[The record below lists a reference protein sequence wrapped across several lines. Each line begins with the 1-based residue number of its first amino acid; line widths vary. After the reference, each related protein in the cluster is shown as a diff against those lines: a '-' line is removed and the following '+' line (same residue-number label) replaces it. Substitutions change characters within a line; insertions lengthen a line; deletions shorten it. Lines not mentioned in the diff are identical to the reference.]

1 VKQTVDHVSH
11 LTRRPLRVGID
22 YTSAIWQGAGIGRYT
37 RELVRAVIEQG
48 GEFQYTLFYAA
59 GGLERANP
67 YLADLKQLRAEHS
80 NVRAAPIPLS
90 PRRLTQIWQR
100 LRAPLPVELFTGP
113 LDLLHAPDFVL
124 PPTRART
131 LLTIHDLSFLVH
143 PECAVPSM
151 VRYLSDAVPRS
162 LRRADAVLADS
173 QATRQ
178 DLARLL
184 DYDPARVTVV
194 YPGVSPRFRPLPA
207 EAVEPVR
214 QKLGLPDRFV
224 LFVGTLEPRK
234 NLVRLVEAF
243 AELLQISDYRLQ
255 INDPNL
261 QSAIYNLQLVIAGRR
276 GWLYEEI
283 FATIERLGLAE
294 RVRVLDF
301 VDDKD
306 LPALYNLAWAFA
318 YPSIY
323 EGFGL
328 PALEALAC
336 GTPVVTADNSSLPEV
351 VGGPAE
357 EPAAVLVPAEDV
369 AALAAALDQVV
380 SDATLRARLRE
391 AGPARARQFTWEH
404 AAQQVLVCYRQQLE
418 IGD

>member
-1 VKQTVDHVSH
+1 M
-11 LTRRPLRVGID
+11 RIGID
-22 YTSAIWQGAGIGRYT
+22 YTPAIWQGAGIGRYT

-48 GEFQYTLFYAA
+48 GDFRYTLFYAA
-59 GGLERANP
+59 GGVERANP
-67 YLADLKQLRAEHS
+67 YLADLHQLRAAHP

-90 PRRLTQIWQR
+90 PRRLTQLWQR

-162 LRRADAVLADS
+162 VRRADTVLADS

-184 DYDPARVTVV
+184 GYDPARVTVV
-194 YPGVSPRFRPLPA
+194 YPGVSPRFRPLPP
-207 EAVEPVR
+207 EATEPVR
-214 QKLGLPDRFV
+214 ARLGLPERFV
-224 LFVGTLEPRK
+224 LFVSTLEPRK
-234 NLVRLVEAF
+234 NLVRLLEAF
-243 AELLQISDYRLQ
+243 ARVGGWGMGASGFPTPIPHPPSPDLH
-255 INDPNL
+255 
-261 QSAIYNLQLVIAGRR
+261 LVLAGRR
-276 GWLYEEI
+276 GWLYEDI
-283 FATIERLGLAE
+283 FATIERLGLGD
-294 RVRVLDF
+294 RVRLLDF

-323 EGFGL
+323 EGFGF

-336 GTPVVTADNSSLPEV
+336 GAPVVTADNSSLPEV
-351 VGGPAE
+351 VGDPASSSGE
-357 EPAAVLVPAEDV
+357 AAAVLAPAEDV
-369 AALAAALDQVV
+369 AALAAALGRVV
-380 SDATLRARLRE
+380 FDTALRARLRE
-391 AGPARARQFTWEH
+391 AGPLRARRFTWER
-404 AAQQVLVCYRQQLE
+404 AAQQVLECYRQTAATPKRRGRLS
-418 IGD
+418 

>member
-1 VKQTVDHVSH
+1 M
-11 LTRRPLRVGID
+11 RIGID
-22 YTSAIWQGAGIGRYT
+22 YTAAIWQGAGIGRYT
-37 RELVRAVIEQG
+37 RELVRAILEEG
-48 GEFQYTLFYAA
+48 GDFRYTLFYAA
-59 GGLERANP
+59 GGLERASP
-67 YLADLKQLRAEHS
+67 YLADLDQLRAAHP

-90 PRRLTQIWQR
+90 PRRLTQLWQR
-100 LRAPLPVELFTGP
+100 LRLPLPVELFTGP

-162 LRRADAVLADS
+162 VRRADAVLADS

-184 DYDPARVTVV
+184 SYDPARVTVV
-194 YPGVSPRFRPLPA
+194 YPGVSPRFRPLPP
-207 EAVEPVR
+207 EATASVSAR
-214 QKLGLPDRFV
+214 LGLPEHFV
-224 LFVGTLEPRK
+224 LFVSTLEPRK
-234 NLVRLVEAF
+234 NLVRLIEAF
-243 AELLQISDYRLQ
+243 ARAADGGWGMGV
-255 INDPNL
+255 
-261 QSAIYNLQLVIAGRR
+261 SASPTPIPHPPSPDLHLVLAGRR

-283 FATIERLGLAE
+283 FATIERLGLSE
-294 RVRVLDF
+294 RVRLLGF
-301 VDDKD
+301 VDDND

-323 EGFGL
+323 EGFGF

-336 GTPVVTADNSSLPEV
+336 GVPVVTADNSSLPEV
-351 VGGPAE
+351 VGDPLSSPG

-369 AALAAALDQVV
+369 AALAAALGRVV
-380 SDATLRARLRE
+380 SDTALRARLRE
-391 AGPARARQFTWEH
+391 AGLARAQHFTWQR
-404 AAQQVLVCYRQQLE
+404 AAQQVLECYRQQL
-418 IGD
+418 GTRD

>member
-1 VKQTVDHVSH
+1 M
-11 LTRRPLRVGID
+11 RVGID
-22 YTSAIWQGAGIGRYT
+22 YTAAIWQGAGIGRYT

-48 GEFQYTLFYAA
+48 GEFRYTLFYAA
-59 GGLERANP
+59 GGVERANP
-67 YLADLKQLRAEHS
+67 YLADLDRLRAAHP

-131 LLTIHDLSFLVH
+131 ILTIHDLSFLVH

-162 LRRADAVLADS
+162 LRRADAIVADS
-173 QATRQ
+173 QATRR

-184 DYDPARVTVV
+184 GYDPARVTVV
-194 YPGVSPRFRPLPA
+194 YPGVSPRFRPLPP
-207 EAVEPVR
+207 EALEPVR
-214 QKLGLPDRFV
+214 VRLGLPECFV

-234 NLVRLVEAF
+234 NLVRLIEAF
-243 AELLQISDYRLQ
+243 DQVAGRRSQVAGSSHVATCDLRVATCDLY
-255 INDPNL
+255 
-261 QSAIYNLQLVIAGRR
+261 LVIAGRR

-283 FATIERLGLAE
+283 FAAIGRLGLGE
-294 RVRVLDF
+294 RVRLLDF
-301 VDDKD
+301 VDDND

-323 EGFGL
+323 EGFGF

-336 GTPVVTADNSSLPEV
+336 GIPVATADNSSLPEV
-351 VGGPAE
+351 VGDPASGAG
-357 EPAAVLVPAEDV
+357 EPAALLAPAED
-369 AALAAALDQVV
+369 AEALAGALGRVV
-380 SDATLRARLRE
+380 FDSALRARLRE
-391 AGPARARQFTWEH
+391 AGPARARQFTWER
-404 AAQQVLVCYRQQLE
+404 AAQQVLACYRQQLAMR
-418 IGD
+418 D

>member
-1 VKQTVDHVSH
+1 M
-11 LTRRPLRVGID
+11 RIGID
-22 YTSAIWQGAGIGRYT
+22 YTPAIWQGAGIGRYT
-37 RELVRAVIEQG
+37 RELIRAILDQG
-48 GEFQYTLFYAA
+48 GDFQYTLFYAA
-59 GGLERANP
+59 GGVERANP
-67 YLADLKQLRAEHS
+67 YLADLDQLRAAHP

-90 PRRLTQIWQR
+90 SRRLTQLWQR

-151 VRYLSDAVPRS
+151 VRYLRDAVPR
-162 LRRADAVLADS
+162 RRGRAAAVLADS
-173 QATRQ
+173 QATRR

-184 DYDPARVTVV
+184 NYDAAHVTVV
-194 YPGVSPRFRPLPA
+194 YPGVSPRFRPLLP
-207 EAVEPVR
+207 EETEPLR
-214 QKLGLPDRFV
+214 ARLGLPERFV
-224 LFVGTLEPRK
+224 LFVSTLEPRK
-234 NLVRLVEAF
+234 NLVRLLEAF
-243 AELLQISDYRLQ
+243 ARVGDGGWGMGVSDSPSPDLH
-255 INDPNL
+255 
-261 QSAIYNLQLVIAGRR
+261 LVLAGRR

-283 FATIERLGLAE
+283 FATIERLGLGK
-294 RVRVLDF
+294 RVRLLDF

-351 VGGPAE
+351 VGDLSSNSG
-357 EPAAVLVPAEDV
+357 EPAAILVPAEDV
-369 AALAAALDQVV
+369 AALAAALERVV
-380 SDATLRARLRE
+380 SDEALRARLRE
-391 AGPARARQFTWEH
+391 AGPIRARQFTWER
-404 AAQQVLVCYRQQLE
+404 AAQQVLECYRQTATA
-418 IGD
+418 

>member
-1 VKQTVDHVSH
+1 MM
-11 LTRRPLRVGID
+11 RVGID
-22 YTSAIWQGAGIGRYT
+22 YTPAIWQGAGIGRYT
-37 RELVRAVIEQG
+37 RELVRAIVEQG
-48 GEFQYTLFYAA
+48 GDFRYTLFYAA
-59 GGLERANP
+59 GGVERTNP
-67 YLADLKQLRAEHS
+67 YLAELAELRAAHP
-80 NVRAAPIPLS
+80 NVHAAPIPLS
-90 PRRLTQIWQR
+90 PRRLTQLWQR

-173 QATRQ
+173 QATRR

-184 DYDPARVTVV
+184 NYDPARVTVV
-194 YPGVSPRFRPLPA
+194 YPGVSPRFRPLPP
-207 EAVEPVR
+207 EAIEPLRVR
-214 QKLGLPDRFV
+214 LGLPERFV
-224 LFVGTLEPRK
+224 LFVSTLEPRK
-234 NLVRLVEAF
+234 NLVRLIEAF
-243 AELLQISDYRLQ
+243 ANAGDGGWGMGVGEALA
-255 INDPNL
+255 PNPHPP
-261 QSAIYNLQLVIAGRR
+261 SPIPHLVLAGRR
-276 GWLYEEI
+276 GWLYEEV
-283 FATIERLGLAE
+283 FATIERLGLSE
-294 RVRVLDF
+294 RVRLLGF

-351 VGGPAE
+351 VGDLSSNSG
-357 EPAAVLVPAEDV
+357 EPAAILVPAEDV
-369 AALAAALDQVV
+369 AALAAALERVV
-380 SDATLRARLRE
+380 SDEALRARLRE
-391 AGPARARQFTWEH
+391 AGPIRARQFTWER
-404 AAQQVLVCYRQQLE
+404 AAQQVLECYRQTATA
-418 IGD
+418 

>member
-1 VKQTVDHVSH
+1 M
-11 LTRRPLRVGID
+11 RIGID
-22 YTSAIWQGAGIGRYT
+22 YTSAIWQGAGIGRFT
-37 RELVRAVIEQG
+37 RELVRAIVEQG
-48 GEFQYTLFYAA
+48 DDFRFTLFYAA
-59 GGLERANP
+59 GGAERANL
-67 YLADLKQLRAEHS
+67 YLADLDRLRAAHP

-131 LLTIHDLSFLVH
+131 ILTIHDLAFLVH

-173 QATRQ
+173 RATRD

-194 YPGVSPRFRPLPA
+194 YPGVSPRFRPLPP
-207 EAVEPVR
+207 EETEPVR
-214 QKLGLPDRFV
+214 ARLGLPECFV
-224 LFVGTLEPRK
+224 LFVSTLEPRK
-234 NLVRLVEAF
+234 NLVRLLEAF
-243 AELLQISDYRLQ
+243 ARLGDGGWGMGDGEARAP
-255 INDPNL
+255 IPHPPSPDL
-261 QSAIYNLQLVIAGRR
+261 HLVIAGKR
-276 GWLYEEI
+276 GWLYAEI
-283 FATIERLGLAE
+283 FAAIERLELSD
-294 RVRVLDF
+294 RVRLLDF
-301 VDDKD
+301 VDDND

-351 VGGPAE
+351 VGDPTTGPE
-357 EPAAVLVPAEDV
+357 EPAALLAPAEDV
-369 AALAAALDQVV
+369 AALAAALGRVV
-380 SDATLRARLRE
+380 SETALRARLRA
-391 AGPARARQFTWEH
+391 AGLARARQFTWER
-404 AAQQVLVCYRQQLE
+404 AAQQVLACYRQQL
-418 IGD
+418 GLRD